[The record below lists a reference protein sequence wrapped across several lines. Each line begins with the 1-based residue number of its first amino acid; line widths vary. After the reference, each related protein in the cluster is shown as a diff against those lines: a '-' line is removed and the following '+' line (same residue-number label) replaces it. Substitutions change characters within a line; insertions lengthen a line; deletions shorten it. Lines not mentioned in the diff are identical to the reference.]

1 MMLVVTY
8 DVDTSDSAGQ
18 KRLRKVAKIC
28 ERHGMRV
35 QNSVFEVLVDAAQLV
50 VLKQELGKAI
60 DMEQDS
66 VRFYRLGNSYEN
78 RIESMGRKP
87 LVEAGSALIFNANPC
102 RTHFCGRLAHEIH
115 ARYTAFGSLLGKPKE
130 ARHKTVSSFG
140 NLPQNLMTDLWKIA
154 VALPQGRE

>member
-50 VLKQELGKAI
+50 VLKQELGKSI

-87 LVEAGSALIFNANPC
+87 LVEAGSALIF
-102 RTHFCGRLAHEIH
+102 
-115 ARYTAFGSLLGKPKE
+115 
-130 ARHKTVSSFG
+130 
-140 NLPQNLMTDLWKIA
+140 
-154 VALPQGRE
+154 

>member
-66 VRFYRLGNSYEN
+66 VRFYRLRNSYEN

-87 LVEAGSALIFNANPC
+87 LVEAGSALIF
-102 RTHFCGRLAHEIH
+102 
-115 ARYTAFGSLLGKPKE
+115 
-130 ARHKTVSSFG
+130 
-140 NLPQNLMTDLWKIA
+140 
-154 VALPQGRE
+154 

>member
-8 DVDTSDSAGQ
+8 DVDTLDFAGQ

-78 RIESMGRKP
+78 RIETMGRKP
-87 LVEAGSALIFNANPC
+87 LVEAGSALIF
-102 RTHFCGRLAHEIH
+102 
-115 ARYTAFGSLLGKPKE
+115 
-130 ARHKTVSSFG
+130 
-140 NLPQNLMTDLWKIA
+140 
-154 VALPQGRE
+154 

>member
-66 VRFYRLGNSYEN
+66 VHFYRLGNSFEN

-87 LVEAGSALIFNANPC
+87 LVEAGSALIF
-102 RTHFCGRLAHEIH
+102 
-115 ARYTAFGSLLGKPKE
+115 
-130 ARHKTVSSFG
+130 
-140 NLPQNLMTDLWKIA
+140 
-154 VALPQGRE
+154 

>member
-8 DVDTSDSAGQ
+8 DVDTSDYAGQ

-50 VLKQELGKAI
+50 VLKQELGKVI
-60 DMEQDS
+60 DMTHDS

-78 RIESMGRKP
+78 RIETMGRKP
-87 LVEAGSALIFNANPC
+87 LVEAGSALIF
-102 RTHFCGRLAHEIH
+102 
-115 ARYTAFGSLLGKPKE
+115 
-130 ARHKTVSSFG
+130 
-140 NLPQNLMTDLWKIA
+140 
-154 VALPQGRE
+154 

>member
-35 QNSVFEVLVDAAQLV
+35 QNSVFEVLVDASQLV
-50 VLKQELGKAI
+50 VLKQELGKVI

-87 LVEAGSALIFNANPC
+87 LVEAGSALIF
-102 RTHFCGRLAHEIH
+102 
-115 ARYTAFGSLLGKPKE
+115 
-130 ARHKTVSSFG
+130 
-140 NLPQNLMTDLWKIA
+140 
-154 VALPQGRE
+154 

>member
-60 DMEQDS
+60 DMEHHS

-87 LVEAGSALIFNANPC
+87 LVEAGSALIF
-102 RTHFCGRLAHEIH
+102 
-115 ARYTAFGSLLGKPKE
+115 
-130 ARHKTVSSFG
+130 
-140 NLPQNLMTDLWKIA
+140 
-154 VALPQGRE
+154 